1 MLVLFDQG
9 TPVPI
14 RPFLIGH
21 TVKTAAEQGWSTL
34 SNGNLLNA
42 AEAAG
47 FDILLTTDKNFIHQ
61 QNLQGRKIAIVVL
74 GNQQWPLLRL
84 HVQTVVNAVNT
95 ALPGSYALVEIPAK

>member
-14 RPFLIGH
+14 RPFLTSH

-34 SNGNLLNA
+34 SNGHLLNA

-47 FDILLTTDKNFIHQ
+47 FEILVTTDKNFIHQ

-74 GNQQWPLLRL
+74 GNQQWPVLCL
-84 HVQTVVNAVNT
+84 HVAAVVEAVNS
-95 ALPGSYALVEIPAK
+95 ALPGSYVFVEMPTK